1 MDTVKKNRMGYTKV
15 QFDKAVKARTLY
27 HELGAPTVENY
38 KAFIRMGG
46 IQNCS
51 VRVEDI
57 KIAENIFGLDMATLK
72 GKKYKKITKT
82 SSTRLD

>member
-1 MDTVKKNRMGYTKV
+1 MAFMFSLYHYVMKTKQVWLKSHLVDTVKENRMGYTKA

-46 IQNCS
+46 IQNCP

-57 KIAENIFGLDMATLK
+57 KIA
-72 GKKYKKITKT
+72 
-82 SSTRLD
+82 